1 MDGAPRCADFLFGK
15 KMCGKRGGLFFSAF
29 FTRKIFQAADR
40 RDYALEKAGW
50 SVSEKFSYQQNFPT
64 SHSGARGRGLPP
76 VQLPPPGT
84 APPFFRLIKPPVEGR
99 KILLIRH
106 NPSLTSYSAKKCAV
120 KDGDFCSLH
129 FSLGRF
135 FEPQTGGTTHP
146 RNRGF
151 FTGEGRLRGARGE

>member
-1 MDGAPRCADFLFGK
+1 MWRP
-15 KMCGKRGGLFFSAF
+15 
-29 FTRKIFQAADR
+29 
-40 RDYALEKAGW
+40 AGW
-50 SVSEKFSYQQNFPT
+50 SVSEKCSYQQNFPT

-151 FTGEGRLRGARGE
+151 FTGERAGCAERGENDSAWFLSKNNQITATVRIQAAALHEP